1 MAAPAPIFAD
11 TFSFCEWLLN
21 HLDRDSSALARH
33 LCDNALHLLN
43 TITLALRNRLRE
55 ERLDEADEHL
65 LALRVQLRLAGAIGL
80 FSESQTLYALDTLDR
95 IGRQLGGWQ
104 RTLNGAY

>member
-21 HLDRDSSALARH
+21 HLDRDASVLARH
-33 LCDNALHLLN
+33 LCDNALKLLGS
-43 TITLALRNRLRE
+43 IALALRNRLRE
-55 ERLDEADEHL
+55 ERLDDADEHL
-65 LALRVQLRLAGAIGL
+65 IALRVQVRLAEVTGL
-80 FSESQTLYALDTLDR
+80 LSESQTLYALDTLDR

-104 RTLNGAY
+104 RTLDQAY